1 MSLCFSSTSLLDWW
15 NGGKRTNSYFALSI
29 THKLV
34 ENKANNIKHKANLKN
49 KNDLLKQ
56 FITTQTKTVKLSFSE
71 LTSIKVSLIWS
82 SGFGILKQ
90 NPANFGIESIR
101 ASYNARNNPR
111 DYGIARNL
119 GSGKTG
125 LKNPIGNPLLILQQ
139 TELFYE
145 ENVWNEIIVFTLI
158 SCFHGKF
165 NSVSLSFQS
174 VVIVFK

>member
-90 NPANFGIESIR
+90 NPASFGIESIR

-111 DYGIARNL
+111 DYTKFWV
-119 GSGKTG
+119 GKTG

-158 SCFHGKF
+158 PCFHGKF
-165 NSVSLSFQS
+165 NTAPLSFQS